1 MQRGKKNNHKST
13 PKAKATQQTKYLCYF
28 ILDIMVLDFCKVRLT
43 TTFIGYRM
51 RKNTQRAYQLAV
63 GVNGVEELN
72 VGLPLKHEVPD
83 VLVLY
88 FGEGRFS
95 CVKLKNETKIVLKWF

>member
-1 MQRGKKNNHKST
+1 
-13 PKAKATQQTKYLCYF
+13 
-28 ILDIMVLDFCKVRLT
+28 
-43 TTFIGYRM
+43 M
-51 RKNTQRAYQLAV
+51 RKNTQRTYQLAV

-95 CVKLKNETKIVLKWF
+95 CVKLKMKQRYSSAEMVLTDLTKVYE

>member
-1 MQRGKKNNHKST
+1 
-13 PKAKATQQTKYLCYF
+13 
-28 ILDIMVLDFCKVRLT
+28 MVLDQSQ
-43 TTFIGYRM
+43 IGREIYWLQ
-51 RKNTQRAYQLAV
+51 NVEDTQRTYQLAV

-95 CVKLKNETKIVLKWF
+95 CVKLKMKQR

>member
-1 MQRGKKNNHKST
+1 
-13 PKAKATQQTKYLCYF
+13 
-28 ILDIMVLDFCKVRLT
+28 
-43 TTFIGYRM
+43 M
-51 RKNTQRAYQLAV
+51 RKNTQRTYQLAV

-95 CVKLKNETKIVLKWF
+95 CAK

>member
-1 MQRGKKNNHKST
+1 MWKNIQRT
-13 PKAKATQQTKYLCYF
+13 
-28 ILDIMVLDFCKVRLT
+28 
-43 TTFIGYRM
+43 
-51 RKNTQRAYQLAV
+51 YQLAV

-95 CVKLKNETKIVLKWF
+95 CVKLKMKQR

>member
-1 MQRGKKNNHKST
+1 
-13 PKAKATQQTKYLCYF
+13 
-28 ILDIMVLDFCKVRLT
+28 MVLDQSQIAKL
-43 TTFIGYRM
+43 IGYRM
-51 RKNTQRAYQLAV
+51 RKNTQRTYQLAV

-95 CVKLKNETKIVLKWF
+95 CVK